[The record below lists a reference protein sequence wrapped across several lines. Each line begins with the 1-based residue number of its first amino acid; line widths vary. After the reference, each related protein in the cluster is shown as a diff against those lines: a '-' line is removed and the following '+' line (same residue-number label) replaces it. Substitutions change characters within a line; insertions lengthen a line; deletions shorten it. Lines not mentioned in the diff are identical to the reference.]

1 MGNRLQQEHEDSSEF
16 LQDSQHYLI
25 KDNGVTLNK
34 QEISYM
40 LYADD
45 LVLCSQTPE
54 GLQTLLNDLGKYC
67 SKWHLIVNRTKSK
80 IMILNKK
87 YVGGGLHFYWGK
99 VGNM

>member
-1 MGNRLQQEHEDSSEF
+1 MGLLLTNRKSL
-16 LQDSQHYLI
+16 
-25 KDNGVTLNK
+25 
-34 QEISYM
+34 

-54 GLQTLLNDLGKYC
+54 GLQTLLNDRGKYC

-87 YVGGGLHFYWGK
+87 YVGEGFTFIGERLEISK
-99 VGNM
+99 